1 MNTQVLNN
9 SRMVCMMCTM
19 CIMCCR
25 MPEMKHG
32 RSFLLL

>member
-9 SRMVCMMCTM
+9 SRMYCMMCTM

-25 MPEMKHG
+25 MPETKHG